1 MVVEII
7 KDLDKL
13 GQRSDEV
20 DTKKDNKLIRDTI
33 ISLKDVIR
41 EKNLIYLTAPQ
52 IDVPIRVFV
61 INFNG
66 SLRSFVNPVISE
78 TKGFELSREKCN
90 SLDAEYIRPRA
101 NNITVM
107 YQTPLGK
114 VESRQLLGQA
124 AIIFQHAV
132 DHLDGLTLADV
143 GLEIT
148 EEFDKASDDDK
159 VELINMY
166 LESLDLK
173 RKELEKEIE
182 ENPELKQV
190 SDAIDF
196 LESVQKGETV
206 ASIEDVKVNKKDIE
220 VKEDG

>member
-1 MVVEII
+1 MIDIV

-13 GQRSDEV
+13 AQRSSEV
-20 DTKKDNKLIRDTI
+20 DIKKDNKLIRDTI
-33 ISLKDVIR
+33 ITLKDLIR
-41 EKNLIYLTAPQ
+41 EKKLTYLTAPQ

-61 INFNG
+61 INFNN
-66 SLRSFVNPVISE
+66 SLRSFVNPIISE

-90 SLDAEYIRPRA
+90 SLDSEYIRPRA
-101 NNITVM
+101 NNIKVM

-114 VESRQLLGQA
+114 IESRQMLGQA

-132 DHLDGLTLADV
+132 DHLDGLLLSDV

-148 EEFDKASDDDK
+148 EEFDKASEDEK
-159 VELINMY
+159 VELIKMY
-166 LESLDLK
+166 IDSLDIK

-182 ENPELKQV
+182 EDPELKQV
-190 SDAIDF
+190 SDAINF
-196 LESVQKGETV
+196 LESVQKGETI
-206 ASIEDVKVNKKDIE
+206 ASIEDVNVKNNKIE

>member
-1 MVVEII
+1 MKEII
-7 KDLDKL
+7 KDIDKL
-13 GQRSDEV
+13 SQRSDEV
-20 DTKKDNKLIRDTI
+20 DIRKQNELIRGTI
-33 ISLKDVIR
+33 VSLKEVIR
-41 EKNLIYLTAPQ
+41 EKKLTYLTAPQ
-52 IDVPIRVFV
+52 IDTFIRVFV

-66 SLRSFVNPVISE
+66 SLRSFINPIITQ

-90 SLDAEYIRPRA
+90 SLDHEYIRPRS

-114 VESRQLLGQA
+114 IESRQMLGQA

-132 DHLDGLTLADV
+132 DHLDGLLLSDV
-143 GLEIT
+143 GLELT
-148 EEFDKASDDDK
+148 EDYDKASDEEK

-166 LESLDLK
+166 LDSLDIK

-182 ENPELKQV
+182 ENPELKQL

-196 LESVQKGETV
+196 IESVQKGETT
-206 ASIEDVKVNKKDIE
+206 ASIEDVKVNKNEIE
-220 VKEDG
+220 VKNGD

>member
-1 MVVEII
+1 MIEII

-13 GQRSDEV
+13 GQRADEV
-20 DTKKDNKLIRDTI
+20 DLKKDNKLVRDTI
-33 ISLKDVIR
+33 ISMKDIIK

-66 SLRSFVNPVISE
+66 NLRSFVNPVISE

-90 SLDAEYIRPRA
+90 SLDEEYIRPRA

-114 VESRQLLGQA
+114 IESRQMLGQA

-132 DHLDGLTLADV
+132 DHLDGLTLKDV

-148 EEFDKASDDDK
+148 EEFDKASDDEK

-173 RKELEKEIE
+173 RKDLEKEIE

-190 SDAIDF
+190 SDAINF
-196 LESVQKGETV
+196 IESVQKGETV
-206 ASIEDVKVNKKDIE
+206 ASIENVKIDVKDVE
-220 VKEDG
+220 VKEDD

>member
-1 MVVEII
+1 MIEII
-7 KDLDKL
+7 KDLEKL
-13 GQRSDEV
+13 GQRADEV

-66 SLRSFVNPVISE
+66 NLRSFVNPIISE
-78 TKGFELSREKCN
+78 SKGFELSREKCN
-90 SLDAEYIRPRA
+90 SLDNEYIRPRA
-101 NNITVM
+101 NNVTVM

-114 VESRQLLGQA
+114 VESRQMLGQA
-124 AIIFQHAV
+124 AIIFQHAI
-132 DHLDGLTLADV
+132 DHLDGLTLQDV
-143 GLEIT
+143 GLEVT
-148 EEFDKASDDDK
+148 EEFDKASDDER
-159 VELINMY
+159 VEIINMY
-166 LESLDLK
+166 LDSLDLK

-190 SDAIDF
+190 SDAINF

-206 ASIEDVKVNKKDIE
+206 ASIEGVKLDDKNIE
-220 VKEDG
+220 AKEDD

>member
-1 MVVEII
+1 MEKII
-7 KDLDKL
+7 KDFEKL
-13 GQRSDEV
+13 SQRSDEV
-20 DTKKDNKLIRDTI
+20 DIKKNNKLVRDTI
-33 ISLKDVIR
+33 ISLKDIIK
-41 EKNLIYLTAPQ
+41 ENNLIYLTAPQ
-52 IDVPIRVFV
+52 INVPIRVFV

-90 SLDAEYIRPRA
+90 SLDSEFIRPRA
-101 NNITVM
+101 NNIKVM

-114 VESRQLLGQA
+114 IESRQMLGQA
-124 AIIFQHAV
+124 AIVFQHCV
-132 DHLDGLTLADV
+132 DHLDGLLLSDV

-148 EEFDKASDDDK
+148 PEYDKASDDEK

-166 LESLDLK
+166 LESLDIK

-182 ENPELKQV
+182 EDPELKQV

-206 ASIEDVKVNKKDIE
+206 ASIEDVKIKKDDIE

>member
-1 MVVEII
+1 MIEII

-13 GQRSDEV
+13 GQRADEV
-20 DTKKDNKLIRDTI
+20 DLKKDNKLVRDTI
-33 ISLKDVIR
+33 ISLKDIIK
-41 EKNLIYLTAPQ
+41 EKNLVYLTAPQ

-66 SLRSFVNPVISE
+66 NLRSFVNPVISE

-90 SLDAEYIRPRA
+90 SLDEEYIRPRA
-101 NNITVM
+101 NDVRVM

-114 VESRQLLGQA
+114 IESRQMLGQA
-124 AIIFQHAV
+124 AIVFQHAV
-132 DHLDGLTLADV
+132 DHLDGLTLRDV

-148 EEFDKASDDDK
+148 EEFDKASDDEK

-173 RKELEKEIE
+173 RKEIEKEIE

-206 ASIEDVKVNKKDIE
+206 ASIENVKIDNKEIE